1 MWDWLDKVPPQF
13 VGLIVVVVILREVF
27 TFLKTKQLRSSAEDA
42 HDHDEELVS
51 TLKRINANI
60 EANTDLIRG
69 FISEMKELRRDI
81 DGLRKD
87 VDSLSDDV
95 RRRPPTVP

>member
-1 MWDWLDKVPPQF
+1 MDMDWLNKIPPQF
-13 VGLIVVVVILREVF
+13 VGLVVVIVILREVF
-27 TFLKTKQLRSSAEDA
+27 TFLKTKQMRSNVEQAVT
-42 HDHDEELVS
+42 HDEELVV

-69 FISEMKELRRDI
+69 FVGEMKELRRDI

-87 VDSLSDDV
+87 VDVLSDDV
-95 RRRPPTVP
+95 RRK